1 LIRSVDTNVLVR
13 LLIEEDEA
21 HRAIAE
27 AAIFDGGILI
37 ATVVQEAVWV
47 WTSRYRLKASDI
59 VPQLLDVLDAP
70 LVRCSDRSAISWA
83 LSKFEAGADFADM
96 LHLAL
101 SGAADCFTT
110 FDQGIARH
118 ADDAVVRV
126 ETLGLA

>member
-13 LLIEEDEA
+13 LLIEDDEA
-21 HRAIAE
+21 HRTIVEAI
-27 AAIFDGGILI
+27 IFGGSILI

-47 WTSRYRLKASDI
+47 WTSRYRLTSGDI
-59 VPQLLDVLDAP
+59 VPQLMDVLDAP
-70 LVRCSDRSAISWA
+70 LVRCADRTAISWA
-83 LSKFEAGADFADM
+83 LAKFETGADFADM

-101 SGAADCFTT
+101 SGAADCFAT

-118 ADDAVVRV
+118 TDDDVIPV